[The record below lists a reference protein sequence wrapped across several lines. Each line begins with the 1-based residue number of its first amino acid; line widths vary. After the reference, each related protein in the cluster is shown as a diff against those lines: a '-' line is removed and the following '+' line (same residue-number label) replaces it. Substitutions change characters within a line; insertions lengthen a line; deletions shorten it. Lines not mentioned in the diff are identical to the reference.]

1 MKEKNIRAFA
11 IIEAR
16 MKSSRLPGKN
26 LLPILGRPML
36 ELLVERLRRC
46 TSLAGIVV
54 ATTTDASD
62 DAIEAVAN
70 GLGVACY
77 RGSMDDVLDRVLR
90 AARSVD
96 ADVIV
101 EVTGD
106 CPLSDPAMIDA
117 MVATYLERGVD
128 YVGNFRPN
136 GYPLGFAVQV
146 FATGVLAEVERLTQ
160 DPADREHVSLYIYE
174 HPERYSLHNVD
185 SGLAEKYRHY
195 RLTVDTPEDFALVSR
210 VFEALYPIDPGFG
223 LAETLAFLDRNP
235 ALLEVNSS
243 VVQKAAR

>member
-1 MKEKNIRAFA
+1 
-11 IIEAR
+11 
-16 MKSSRLPGKN
+16 MKSTRLPGKN

-36 ELLVERLRRC
+36 EMLVERLRRC

-54 ATTTDASD
+54 ATTSDATD
-62 DAIEAVAN
+62 DAIEAVARR
-70 GLGVACY
+70 LGVACF

-106 CPLSDPAMIDA
+106 CPLCDPLMVDQ
-117 MVATYLERGVD
+117 MVATYLAKGVD

-136 GYPLGFAVQV
+136 SYPLGMAVQV
-146 FATGVLAEVERLTQ
+146 FATEVLAEVERLTN

-174 HPERYSLHNVD
+174 HPERFSLHNIA

-210 VFEALYPIDPGFG
+210 VFEALHPLDPAFG
-223 LAETLAFLDRNP
+223 LAEVLAFLDRNP
-235 ALLEVNSS
+235 ALLDLNSS
-243 VVQKAAR
+243 VRQKAVR